1 MFNCHLFYSWPVEE
15 GPARDGSLRR
25 VALLWLHHNAHIP
38 DEAHRVA
45 NQRRHIL
52 ARDGQ
57 RVDKHHNRFESKQL
71 LRRELVGRGHF
82 GAKLLAGPLVAK
94 QPHHCLV
101 VQLKMWPSEQGVH
114 ILVQRIPLHL
124 REEGEAELVRHLGV
138 LLDLGD
144 AQLFL
149 NGEGVE
155 EVAAEDERVLGGENG
170 VDPAGGDEEGVA
182 LFDDNSA
189 TLLHLVS
196 EEDVGLP
203 ARQCPLF
210 VFLKRTESSIANQ
223 NQGGIDKEYYGIRYR

>member
-1 MFNCHLFYSWPVEE
+1 M
-15 GPARDGSLRR
+15 
-25 VALLWLHHNAHIP
+25 
-38 DEAHRVA
+38 
-45 NQRRHIL
+45 
-52 ARDGQ
+52 
-57 RVDKHHNRFESKQL
+57 
-71 LRRELVGRGHF
+71 
-82 GAKLLAGPLVAK
+82 
-94 QPHHCLV
+94 
-101 VQLKMWPSEQGVH
+101 
-114 ILVQRIPLHL
+114 
-124 REEGEAELVRHLGV
+124 RHLGV

-155 EVAAEDERVLGGENG
+155 EIAAEDERVLGGENG

-223 NQGGIDKEYYGIRYR
+223 NQGGIAKKYYGIPVVLKHTPNSSSANENTNSMEETPRKPHVFWVMNKSFRLSWFHGGLSL